1 MGFYQSAPPI
11 SCFIDICQCNNKET
25 RDLKRK
31 SPLMCFG
38 DFAVPQCSL
47 CPHNESCTYAAWLFH
62 LFHLVCI
69 VGGGYCYLKQVPLL
83 GHIMVPAFCLVIIEF
98 LFLFWFCWYFLFSPL
113 ISRIPSLSFPSSVLS
128 PRSGSP
134 VTLIMFSVSASSF
147 LCVHICLLVITCLL
161 WWLVL
166 SRTFF
171 LFEFLL
177 LY

>member
-1 MGFYQSAPPI
+1 MGFYQSAPPV
-11 SCFIDICQCNNKET
+11 SCFIDICQCNNKEAT
-25 RDLKRK
+25 DLKRK
-31 SPLMCFG
+31 SPLMCF
-38 DFAVPQCSL
+38 VTQCSL

-69 VGGGYCYLKQVPLL
+69 VGGGYCYLKQVSLL

-98 LFLFWFCWYFLFSPL
+98 CSCFDFVDSSCVLFIP
-113 ISRIPSLSFPSSVLS
+113 RIPSLSFPSSVLS
-128 PRSGSP
+128 PLSGSP

-147 LCVHICLLVITCLL
+147 LCVHVCLLVITCLL

-177 LY
+177 LC